1 MIAII
6 VEIISAIEETCT
18 LIVENIYIIV
28 KNKSIIMERMDII
41 MEFGATIEK
50 TITTI
55 MEKYPKVSIIVEKDQ
70 QLW

>member
-1 MIAII
+1 M
-6 VEIISAIEETCT
+6 EIISTIEETCT

-28 KNKSIIMERMDII
+28 KNKSMIMERMD
-41 MEFGATIEK
+41 T

-55 MEKYPKVSIIVEKDQ
+55 IENYPKVSIIVEKDQ